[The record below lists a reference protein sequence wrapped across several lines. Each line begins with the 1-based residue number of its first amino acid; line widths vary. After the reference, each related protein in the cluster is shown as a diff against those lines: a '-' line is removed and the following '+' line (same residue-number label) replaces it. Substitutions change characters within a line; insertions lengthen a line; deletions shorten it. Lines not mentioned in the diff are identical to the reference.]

1 MPIYR
6 CNPCG
11 HISESPTA
19 GTQVPCAKC
28 QAPCSVFDTVFYV
41 GKLIERYTAA
51 MREIKAL
58 QASDKPEPASPPPVT
73 EPAPAA
79 PAPASTPTSPGPPP
93 AGAVAQ
99 PLNTAAQHAPIENWL
114 ASMHIEAQF
123 DHSSVDTSGY
133 FDEAALALGQR
144 HDLFGELIQRV
155 AYAYRKDHTGLNI
168 NLSEMAQKDA
178 QAIQALCRQL
188 YSHTLFAR
196 YHHQKNEKVVQL
208 GLQSAPKVRQFF
220 TGTWLEWFALMK
232 GIAALQHRK
241 TAFSCARGVKV
252 LFPNEDVH
260 ELDVVLLP
268 AGRAPICIECKAGE
282 FRRDIHKYERLRKRL
297 GVEPSRF
304 LICSTDISD
313 EQAVGLSAMY
323 DLTFVS
329 VTALPRHLSSLL

>member
-1 MPIYR
+1 MPVYR
-6 CNPCG
+6 CNKCG
-11 HISESPTA
+11 HVSESPTA

-28 QAPCSVFDTVFYV
+28 QTPCSVFDTVFYV

-58 QASDKPEPASPPPVT
+58 QANDEPESASPPPPQV
-73 EPAPAA
+73 PAPTPTNPAA
-79 PAPASTPTSPGPPP
+79 PPADT
-93 AGAVAQ
+93 VAQ

-114 ASMHIEAQF
+114 ASMQIEAQF

-133 FDEAALALGQR
+133 FDEAALALGER

-168 NLSEMAQKDA
+168 NLSEVAQKDA

-196 YHHQKNEKVVQL
+196 YHYQKNEKVVQL

-220 TGTWLEWFALMK
+220 TGAWLEWFALMK
-232 GIAALQHRK
+232 GIAALQHRQ
-241 TAFSCARGVKV
+241 TAFSCARGVRV
-252 LFPNEDVH
+252 LFSNEDVH

-297 GVEPSRF
+297 GVEPTRF

-329 VTALPRHLSSLL
+329 VAALPRRLSSLI